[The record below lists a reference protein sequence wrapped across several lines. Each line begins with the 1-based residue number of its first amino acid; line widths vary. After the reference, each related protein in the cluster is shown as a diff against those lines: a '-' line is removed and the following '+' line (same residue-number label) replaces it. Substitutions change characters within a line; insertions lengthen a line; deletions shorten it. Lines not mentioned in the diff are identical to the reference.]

1 MNAFDKCVLNL
12 ALETRI
18 FINKFLYDEEGDVN
32 IITMVILI
40 AIAVALAALF
50 RTRIIKLVTDLLSN
64 IDSSSSG
71 LGDPISET

>member
-50 RTRIIKLVTDLLSN
+50 RKNIKAL
-64 IDSSSSG
+64 IDSLFKSINDNSSS
-71 LGDPISET
+71 LGESM

>member
-50 RTRIIKLVTDLLSN
+50 RKNIKELVEHLFSQITQN
-64 IDSSSSG
+64 SSG
-71 LGDPISET
+71 LGDKWE

>member
-1 MNAFDKCVLNL
+1 MNVLDKCVLNL

-50 RTRIIKLVTDLLSN
+50 RKNIKELVERLFRSIN
-64 IDSSSSG
+64 QHSES
-71 LGDPISET
+71 LGETM

>member
-1 MNAFDKCVLNL
+1 MNALDKCVLNL

-40 AIAVALAALF
+40 AIAVALAALL
-50 RTRIIKLVTDLLSN
+50 RKNIKELVDSLFKSIN
-64 IDSSSSG
+64 NNSSS
-71 LGDPISET
+71 LGETM

>member
-1 MNAFDKCVLNL
+1 MNVLDKCVLNL

-50 RTRIIKLVTDLLSN
+50 RKNIKELVERLFLSIN
-64 IDSSSSG
+64 QHSES
-71 LGDPISET
+71 LGETM

>member
-1 MNAFDKCVLNL
+1 MNVLDKCVLNL
-12 ALETRI
+12 ALETRR

-50 RTRIIKLVTDLLSN
+50 RKNIKELVERLFLSIN
-64 IDSSSSG
+64 QHSES
-71 LGDPISET
+71 LGETM